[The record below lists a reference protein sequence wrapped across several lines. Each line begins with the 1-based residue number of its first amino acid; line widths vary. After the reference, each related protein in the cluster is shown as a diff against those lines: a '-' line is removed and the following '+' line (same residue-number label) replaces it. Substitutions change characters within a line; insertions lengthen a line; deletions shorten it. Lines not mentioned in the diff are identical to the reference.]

1 MHRHYLIT
9 RNAKAPYPLVIM
21 ATCVE
26 NRKETKKVPQAGNE
40 GVNCNGNIA
49 YIKFFNN
56 IFLFYFHT
64 LNLLILQAILSI
76 IITIF

>member
-40 GVNCNGNIA
+40 GVNAMEI
-49 YIKFFNN
+49 
-56 IFLFYFHT
+56 
-64 LNLLILQAILSI
+64 LLIHQ
-76 IITIF
+76 IF